1 MKSQWDNI
9 MDSSGASHTTIEVQ
23 QWMNHISLDSIGYAG
38 FSHTFNSLS
47 NPSSTSPI
55 QLAFNSFSTTKPSVV
70 SMITMLLSCIFPIM
84 LKAPTN
90 YGRVIRRLK
99 ETTGKIGEALLTRT
113 RMAVDKAEEKSI
125 IGLLSKR

>member
-1 MKSQWDNI
+1 
-9 MDSSGASHTTIEVQ
+9 
-23 QWMNHISLDSIGYAG
+23 
-38 FSHTFNSLS
+38 
-47 NPSSTSPI
+47 
-55 QLAFNSFSTTKPSVV
+55 
-70 SMITMLLSCIFPIM
+70 M